1 MARTKSLTRLMD
13 FARAKTSIRDRLRAP
28 GAMVAIVV
36 TLLPL
41 LYFLP
46 ATRGHLVIS
55 PDDGVIQ
62 NIPFRVAVANQIQ
75 AGSVPL
81 WNPSLFC
88 GMPLLAAAQAGVLFP
103 LNWFYVVCNPRMAT
117 NLMMLSAYMIAALG
131 AYLCARHSGSSVA
144 GAGLTSVV
152 WQASAFL
159 VVQIGHTNIVHTAAL
174 LPWLFW
180 AIDGY
185 GQTGD
190 RRRGLLV
197 AIVVALQ
204 CFAGHQQTFVY
215 ALLVAAAYAVAMWR
229 SSGARTYL
237 GALLLIGAGLALAA
251 VQILPTLELLH
262 RSLRAAASYEVFS
275 SFSRPRR
282 FIAA

>member
-1 MARTKSLTRLMD
+1 MD
-13 FARAKTSIRDRLRAP
+13 STRAKTSIRDRLRAP
-28 GAMVAIVV
+28 GAIVAIVV

-41 LYFLP
+41 LYFFP
-46 ATRGHLVIS
+46 ATRGHLIIS

-62 NIPFRVAVANQIQ
+62 NIPFRVAVANQIH

-81 WNPSLFC
+81 WNPLLFC

-103 LNWFYVVCNPRMAT
+103 LNWFYGVVNPRVAT
-117 NLMMLSAYMIAALG
+117 NLMMLSIYLGAALG
-131 AYLCARHSGSSVA
+131 AYLCARRSGSSVA
-144 GAGLTSVV
+144 GAGLTSLV

-159 VVQIGHTNIVHTAAL
+159 VAQIGHTNIVQTAAI

-190 RRRGLLV
+190 RRRGFLV
-197 AIVVALQ
+197 PLIVALQ

-215 ALLVAAAYAVAMWR
+215 ALLVAAAYAVVMWR
-229 SSGARTYL
+229 SSGARPYL
-237 GALLLIGAGLALAA
+237 WTLLVIGAGLGLAA
-251 VQILPTLELLH
+251 IP
-262 RSLRAAASYEVFS
+262 
-275 SFSRPRR
+275 
-282 FIAA
+282 